1 MKEKEQK
8 NKKDETLYF
17 CKAIDK
23 IDESMDY
30 NEYSEVNTSDFF
42 KNSIYKAKDE
52 IDKMVSSPIMTN
64 YRKFKNK
71 NNISLSPKRRK
82 NLIFKKI
89 KFLNKL
95 NKNRGSINK
104 FNSNSIKE
112 KLYKMKNKNLKAFY
126 KDQIEKQKLNINSQ
140 NLLPK
145 IISSSKTIEVNP
157 NNKINNSQK
166 IKLNSKKIELKEKV
180 NDILEPNNVSNTIN
194 NTGNNKLVKSYYNN
208 TNNNYFNTKTK
219 ISLIKRRNK
228 DNLDID
234 KMNSKENNSSRHAL
248 GNIYKRCIKEL
259 ETLRLYKEKES
270 EKLERIND
278 YNSKKC
284 KSLKSHIFKN
294 KDKVMKAFLTENIKE
309 LNEDKNNKEEKIMR
323 DFIQL
328 KLKKDP
334 IIKLS
339 EKFAYANRIPL
350 LTLFN
355 YDEKKKKI
363 KNGPLAKLKIKDKKI
378 MKKLEDDNR
387 NTKLLMKRLDEDQEK
402 YTSGG
407 YFFMSKDQDNTN
419 KRNKYKKSLYS
430 DLENAYSS
438 GFNFSNLKGF
448 DSFEN

>member
-112 KLYKMKNKNLKAFY
+112 KLYKMKNKNFKAFY

-145 IISSSKTIEVNP
+145 IISSSKTIEVNT

-194 NTGNNKLVKSYYNN
+194 NPGNNKLVKSYYNN

-234 KMNSKENNSSRHAL
+234 KINTKENNS
-248 GNIYKRCIKEL
+248 Y
-259 ETLRLYKEKES
+259 
-270 EKLERIND
+270 
-278 YNSKKC
+278 
-284 KSLKSHIFKN
+284 
-294 KDKVMKAFLTENIKE
+294 
-309 LNEDKNNKEEKIMR
+309 
-323 DFIQL
+323 
-328 KLKKDP
+328 
-334 IIKLS
+334 
-339 EKFAYANRIPL
+339 
-350 LTLFN
+350 
-355 YDEKKKKI
+355 
-363 KNGPLAKLKIKDKKI
+363 IKDV
-378 MKKLEDDNR
+378 
-387 NTKLLMKRLDEDQEK
+387 
-402 YTSGG
+402 
-407 YFFMSKDQDNTN
+407 
-419 KRNKYKKSLYS
+419 
-430 DLENAYSS
+430 
-438 GFNFSNLKGF
+438 LK
-448 DSFEN
+448 N

>member
-23 IDESMDY
+23 IDESIDY
-30 NEYSEVNTSDFF
+30 NEYSEVNTSDYF

-64 YRKFKNK
+64 YKKFKNK
-71 NNISLSPKRRK
+71 NISLSPKRKK

-89 KFLNKL
+89 KFLNRL
-95 NKNRGSINK
+95 NKNRENK
-104 FNSNSIKE
+104 NKYNSNSIKE
-112 KLYKMKNKNLKAFY
+112 KLNKMKNKNLKQFY
-126 KDQIEKQKLNINSQ
+126 KKQIGKQKLDINSQ

-145 IISSSKTIEVNP
+145 IISSSKTIEVNS

-166 IKLNSKKIELKEKV
+166 LKLNLKKIELKEKV
-180 NDILEPNNVSNTIN
+180 NSILEPNNISNTIN
-194 NTGNNKLVKSYYNN
+194 NTTNSKLVKSFYNN
-208 TNNNYFNTKTK
+208 NNNFFNTKTK

-228 DNLDID
+228 DNLDIEQI
-234 KMNSKENNSSRHAL
+234 NSKENNSSRHTL
-248 GNIYKRCIKEL
+248 GNIYKRCIQEL

-270 EKLERIND
+270 EKIERING
-278 YNSKKC
+278 YTSKKC

-294 KDKVMKAFLTENIKE
+294 KDREMKAFLTENIKE
-309 LNEDKNNKEEKIMR
+309 LNEDKNNKEEKLMR

-334 IIKLS
+334 IIKIS

-350 LTLFN
+350 LTIFN

-378 MKKLEDDNR
+378 MQKLDDDNR

-407 YFFMSKDQDNTN
+407 YFFTTKDQDIAN
-419 KRNKYKKSLYS
+419 KRNNYKKNLYS
-430 DLENAYSS
+430 DLDSAYTS
-438 GFNFSNLKGF
+438 GFNFTNLKGF
-448 DSFEN
+448 DSLES